1 MSEAIGIK
9 EVGWFDCPG
18 GGQVVVDGTTA
29 YVGHIKGPEATT
41 VIDVSDPKNPKL
53 ANQILCKH
61 SGVHSHKVRA
71 QDGIMLTNYEAI
83 GYAGDPDAGFRGGL
97 NIYDLADP
105 HSPEPIHFWECDG

>member
-41 VIDVSDPKNPKL
+41 VIDVSDPKNP
-53 ANQILCKH
+53 NQQP
-61 SGVHSHKVRA
+61 SGR
-71 QDGIMLTNYEAI
+71 
-83 GYAGDPDAGFRGGL
+83 
-97 NIYDLADP
+97 
-105 HSPEPIHFWECDG
+105 